1 MLNYEDLGQ
10 RLRLAREQTGMS
22 QAEAAVALGI
32 TPAALSQ
39 YEKGKRRVEALLLEA
54 LSKLYGVPISYFFS
68 HEVLI
73 ADWEA
78 GLRSMSKDFSSTGKA
93 GISYLINKI
102 RILEELYLLNETS
115 FPNSPHPPFAAL
127 KEEKLSDYEVA
138 EYAQKARRHFDL
150 GIAPILNFRCFLEAQ
165 EYKIF
170 AVPLGTDK
178 DDLSGFFFLHPQLGP
193 IVAFN
198 ENQAYSRHPFTL
210 AHELAHGLYHYNRPT
225 ILCRASDFRFLE
237 QFAERFASYFL
248 IPQEAL
254 YERLRF
260 LCVKTVATSEEIVHL
275 ARYFG
280 VSFAAMKHRLERE
293 RRLNADSSVFNEV
306 KPVNLAKTLG
316 YRPHRAEFGVRPWPL
331 EERLPRIF
339 LELVNR
345 ALQQKKIS
353 LRCAAEM
360 LGISD
365 IEMEE
370 RFYFTEGEEVD
381 MFINIYD

>member
-1 MLNYEDLGQ
+1 MLNYEHLGD

-22 QAEAAVALGI
+22 QAEVAVALGI

-39 YEKGKRRVEALLLEA
+39 YEKGKRRVEALLLET
-54 LSKLYGVPISYFFS
+54 LSKLYKVPISYFFG
-68 HEVLI
+68 HEPRS
-73 ADWEA
+73 ADWETA
-78 GLRSMSKDFSSTGKA
+78 LRSISKDLSVAGKT
-93 GISYLINKI
+93 GISYLINKVHM
-102 RILEELYLLNETS
+102 LEDLYRRSETP
-115 FPNSPHPPFAAL
+115 FPNPPHPPFAAQE
-127 KEEKLSDYEVA
+127 EEKLSDYEIA

-150 GIAPILNFRCFLEAQ
+150 GIAPILNLRGFLEAQ

-178 DDLSGFFFLHPQLGP
+178 DDLSGFFFIHAQLGL
-193 IVAFN
+193 IVVFN

-254 YERLRF
+254 HERLRY
-260 LCVKTVATSEEIVHL
+260 LRVKTVTSAEEVVHL

-293 RRLNADSSVFNEV
+293 RRLNADSNLFDKV
-306 KPVNLAKTLG
+306 KPVNLAKALG
-316 YRPHRAEFGVRPWPL
+316 YRPLAYEFGARPWPP

-353 LRCAAEM
+353 LRRAAEM

-370 RFYFTEGEEVD
+370 RFYFTGGEEVD
-381 MFINIYD
+381 LIVSIYD

>member
-1 MLNYEDLGQ
+1 MLNYEHLGD

-22 QAEAAVALGI
+22 QTEAAVALGI
-32 TPAALSQ
+32 TSPALSQ
-39 YEKGKRRVEALLLEA
+39 YEKGKRRVEALLLEV
-54 LSKLYGVPISYFFS
+54 LSKLYGVPLGYFFG
-68 HEVLI
+68 HESRS

-78 GLRSMSKDFSSTGKA
+78 ALRSMSKDLSVAGKA
-93 GISYLINKI
+93 GISYLINKVYM
-102 RILEELYLLNETS
+102 LEDLYRLSVTPFLQV
-115 FPNSPHPPFAAL
+115 PHPPFAAL
-127 KEEKLSDYEVA
+127 EEEKLSDYEVA

-150 GIAPILNFRCFLEAQ
+150 GVAPILDLRGFLEAQ
-165 EYKIF
+165 GYKIF

-178 DDLSGFFFLHPQLGP
+178 DDLSGFFFMHAQLGP
-193 IVAFN
+193 IVAIN
-198 ENQAYSRHPFTL
+198 EDQAYSRHPFTL
-210 AHELAHGLYHYNRPT
+210 AHELAHGLYHYDRPT
-225 ILCRASDFRFLE
+225 ILCRASDFRLLE

-248 IPQEAL
+248 IPYEAL
-254 YERLRF
+254 HERLRG
-260 LCVKTVATSEEIVHL
+260 LGVKTVTTPEEIVHL

-293 RRLNADSSVFNEV
+293 RRLNADSNVFNEV

-316 YRPHRAEFGVRPWPL
+316 YRPCRAEFGARPWPP

-345 ALQQKKIS
+345 ALQQEKIS
-353 LRCAAEM
+353 QRRVAEM

-370 RFYFTEGEEVD
+370 RFYFTEAEEVD
-381 MFINIYD
+381 MFVNIYD